1 MAEHTRSSITIEAA
15 PAEVMAVISDF
26 ARYPEWT
33 GEVKEAEILA
43 TDDQGRAE
51 RVRLVLDAGAIK
63 DDHTLQYTWG
73 GPGQV
78 SWSLVKSQMLRTL
91 DGSYTL
97 VPVQGG
103 KATVHFSESAP
114 DAILVEGRTASGE
127 WKQLGT
133 TSVAKKVGT
142 YDVAL
147 DPSIAF
153 DQARLTMQG
162 QWMKADEITFSGL
175 TTLGLR
181 RYYAASAGIP
191 SPHDICGGVSTR
203 CDAYTDLLRDA
214 ALQQLHAV
222 FIGAAACAVIAA
234 VVALVGLRPFR
245 DPNDGNVSQLLA

>member
-51 RVRLVLDAGAIK
+51 RMRLVLDAGAIK

-103 KATVHFSESAP
+103 KATEVTYQLTVDVKIPMLGMIKRKAEKVIIDRAL
-114 DAILVEGRTASGE
+114 AGLKKRVEQNPG
-127 WKQLGT
+127 
-133 TSVAKKVGT
+133 
-142 YDVAL
+142 
-147 DPSIAF
+147 
-153 DQARLTMQG
+153 
-162 QWMKADEITFSGL
+162 
-175 TTLGLR
+175 
-181 RYYAASAGIP
+181 
-191 SPHDICGGVSTR
+191 
-203 CDAYTDLLRDA
+203 
-214 ALQQLHAV
+214 
-222 FIGAAACAVIAA
+222 GAAEAA
-234 VVALVGLRPFR
+234 
-245 DPNDGNVSQLLA
+245 DGQS